1 MNYLWSICIS
11 KYDIIDIVE
20 MCGERQKI
28 SLHMFNTISQNILNL
43 QPAESRSQVIKWNHF
58 FFFFFL
64 VALGIESKVSHAGQV
79 FYQCPS

>member
-11 KYDIIDIVE
+11 KYDINDIVE

-28 SLHMFNTISQNILNL
+28 NLHMFNTISQNILNL
-43 QPAESRSQVIKWNHF
+43 QPAESRSQVIKCNH

-79 FYQCPS
+79 FYHCAS